1 MPLLRIRDDDR
12 EFLLAAIQ
20 ARSWRS
26 FCQMRQVLIFRNHP
40 HSHAESWNHGR
51 ICGMSACGIEP
62 AARHCGESGK
72 SRAKKAVGLKCGDQS
87 GSFKKEPHQ
96 IEIAREIWGGRPE
109 SLGTGGHKSSE
120 QDHIACS
127 KGNFKFID
135 INAKASTCLCC
146 LFSKTSIQMGT
157 TVWREQKSD

>member
-1 MPLLRIRDDDR
+1 VPLLRIRDDDR

-26 FCQMRQVLIFRNHP
+26 FCQMRQVFIFRNHP

-96 IEIAREIWGGRPE
+96 IEIAREIWGDRPE
-109 SLGTGGHKSSE
+109 SVGTGGRKSSE
-120 QDHIACS
+120 REHITRS
-127 KGNFKFID
+127 KAKLNFVD
-135 INAKASTCLCC
+135 VDSRASTCLGY
-146 LFSKTSIQMGT
+146 TSSRI
-157 TVWREQKSD
+157 S